1 MKKRRYHRTAAQ
13 DRHWRAQKRKAVRLL
28 QLFRAHKAEYRAFY
42 ALADQLAQQ
51 APEQREIH
59 VGAGLFTLVF
69 GEPTRK
75 ERRMPMPRLGL
86 LNTRHKWP
94 SGNTIVVGVRE
105 DTLLGDFEFGE
116 SVMSDLFSADMLA
129 PALLLLM
136 RGKNKAS
143 A

>member
-1 MKKRRYHRTAAQ
+1 MKKRRYHKTSAQ
-13 DRHWRAQKRKAVRLL
+13 KRLGRAQKRKAVRLL

-42 ALADQLAQQ
+42 RLADQLAQQ
-51 APEQREIH
+51 APEQRKIH

-86 LNTRHKWP
+86 LNTRHRWP
-94 SGNTIVVGVRE
+94 SGNTIVVGVHE

-116 SVMSDLFSADMLA
+116 SVLSDLFSVDMLA

-136 RGKNKAS
+136 RGKRS
-143 A
+143 V